1 MKYVAARPPAKKP
14 RTAIN
19 EGNPKLA
26 RPEIAWPDV
35 HPPAYAVPNPTR
47 NPPKTTDTNPR
58 RVNRACQ
65 LKISCGATP
74 DRSWSPNGSVAI
86 RMFER

>member
-19 EGNPKLA
+19 EGNSKFA

-35 HPPAYAVPNPTR
+35 HPPAYAVPKPTR
-47 NPPKTTDTNPR
+47 NHPKTTDTNPR
-58 RVNRACQ
+58 RVRSACQ

-74 DRSWSPNGSVAI
+74 EKS
-86 RMFER
+86 